1 MDSFSLKLLA
11 CVTML
16 IDHTGAIFF
25 PEIMFFR
32 IIGRVAF
39 PIYAFLITEGY
50 SRTKNIKRYMFRLF
64 ILAIISQIPYM
75 LAFETKGL
83 NVFFTLL
90 SGIFI
95 MIIIDKKVHYYK
107 LKHDIKISKEVFDI
121 SIYIIKFVIIL
132 GILYILEKF
141 QSDYAIYGVCIIL
154 CFKMFK
160 ENFKKLTLS
169 MIGLNFLYT
178 IPYLK
183 YFMEP
188 FGVNFRVF
196 LQATCINSLFFIY
209 HYNGSEG
216 KKVQFLFYGFYPV
229 HLLVLVFIRYI
240 LINGI

>member
-11 CVTML
+11 CITML
-16 IDHTGAIFF
+16 IDHIGGMFF
-25 PEIMFFR
+25 PDIIFFR

-39 PIYAFLITEGY
+39 PVYAFLITEGY

-90 SGIFI
+90 SGLFI
-95 MIIIDKKVHYYK
+95 MIVLDKKVDYYK
-107 LKHDIKISKEVFDI
+107 LKNDSKISKEVFNI

-141 QSDYAIYGVCIIL
+141 QSDYAVYGVCIIL

-160 ENFKKLTLS
+160 ENLKKLTLS

-183 YFMEP
+183 YFMGS

-209 HYNGSEG
+209 HYNGNEG
-216 KKVQFLFYGFYPV
+216 KKVQWLFYGFYPV
-229 HLLVLVFIRYI
+229 HLIVLVFIRYI
-240 LINGI
+240 LVNGI

>member
-16 IDHTGAIFF
+16 IDHIGAVFF
-25 PEIMFFR
+25 PEIIFFR

-64 ILAIISQIPYM
+64 ILAIISQVPYM

-90 SGIFI
+90 SAIFI
-95 MIIIDKKVHYYK
+95 IIILDKKVHCYK
-107 LKHDIKISKEVFDI
+107 LKHYIKISKEVFDI
-121 SIYIIKFVIIL
+121 SIYIIKFIIIL

-141 QSDYAIYGVCIIL
+141 QSDYAVYGVCIIL
-154 CFKMFK
+154 CFKIFK

-188 FGVNFRVF
+188 FGVKVKK
-196 LQATCINSLFFIY
+196 
-209 HYNGSEG
+209 YN
-216 KKVQFLFYGFYPV
+216 
-229 HLLVLVFIRYI
+229 
-240 LINGI
+240 